1 MTTTS
6 RAESDEPA
14 RVAVVVD
21 HPAQYFAPAFRHL
34 AADPRLRTRVY
45 YWDHAADGAYDPGFA
60 RHIRWD
66 TDLHGG
72 YDWWA
77 PDHRAPMWRRGAA
90 LLRSLGRDRP
100 EAVLCFGWGSPA
112 ARLGLLYASAAR
124 TPLLY
129 YGDTNPRTATTGRY
143 RQLRSLLLRCI
154 FQIAAGAVATG
165 AFNREFYLAHG
176 MPPRRVHPGVLPVD
190 IVRFSTARTDSR
202 RTDDARPLVI
212 GFAGKFSPV
221 KGVDD
226 LISAAARLPRDEAW
240 ELRLIGD
247 GPLRLELE
255 ALVDER
261 GLRDRVRFLGFRN
274 TGELPALFG
283 DIDIMVMPSRFEPR
297 GLVAIEAMAAGA
309 AVIVSSATGVWGPG
323 DAVEHGRS
331 GLVYPVGDIDAL
343 AKCLRRLMSDG
354 ALRARLASKA
364 QTRVADLGPDGF
376 AATAAAALLTV
387 AKSRR

>member
-6 RAESDEPA
+6 QARSDGLVRA
-14 RVAVVVD
+14 AVVVD
-21 HPAQYFAPAFRHL
+21 HPAQYFAPAFRLL
-34 AADPRLRTRVY
+34 AADPRLRIRVY
-45 YWDHAADGAYDPGFA
+45 YWDHAADGAFDPGFA
-60 RHIRWD
+60 RHVQWD

-77 PDHRAPMWRRGAA
+77 PDRQAPMWKRGAA
-90 LLRSLGRDRP
+90 LLRRLGRDRP

-112 ARLGLLYASAAR
+112 ARIGILHASAAR

-129 YGDTNPRTATTGRY
+129 YGDTNPRTATAGRY
-143 RQLRSLLLRCI
+143 RRLRTLLLRCI
-154 FQIAAGAVATG
+154 FQIASGAVATG

-176 MPPRRVHPGVLPVD
+176 MPPYRVHPGVLPSD
-190 IVRFSTARTDSR
+190 IARFAAARTELR
-202 RTDDARPLVI
+202 RADDTSPPVI

-226 LISAAARLPRDEAW
+226 LISAAARLPQDEAW

-247 GPLRLELE
+247 GPLRMEIE
-255 ALVDER
+255 ALVDEH
-261 GLRDRVRFLGFRN
+261 GLRDRVRFLGFKN
-274 TGELPALFG
+274 TDELPPLFSE
-283 DIDIMVMPSRFEPR
+283 IDIMVMPSRREAR

-323 DAVEHGRS
+323 DAVEHERS

-343 AKCLRRLMSDG
+343 AQCLHRLMNDR
-354 ALRARLASKA
+354 ALRSRLARDA
-364 QTRVADLGPDGF
+364 QTRVVNLGPDGF
-376 AATAAAALLTV
+376 AATAAAALLAV
-387 AKSRR
+387 AKDHR

>member
-6 RAESDEPA
+6 RSESNEPV

-21 HPAQYFAPAFRHL
+21 HPAQYFAPAFRLL

-77 PDHRAPMWRRGAA
+77 PDPHAPLWRRGAA
-90 LLRSLGRDRP
+90 LLRILGRDRP

-129 YGDTNPRTATTGRY
+129 YGDTNPRTARRGRY
-143 RQLRSLLLRCI
+143 RQLRTLLLRCI
-154 FQIAAGAVATG
+154 FHIAAGAVATG
-165 AFNREFYLAHG
+165 AFNREFYLASG
-176 MPPRRVHPGVLPVD
+176 MPPDRVHPGVLPSD
-190 IVRFSTARTDSR
+190 IVRFSSARTDSR
-202 RTDDARPLVI
+202 TADEARSLVI
-212 GFAGKFSPV
+212 GFAGKFSPI

-226 LISAAARLPRDEAW
+226 LVSAAARLPREQPW

-247 GPLRLELE
+247 GPLRLEIE
-255 ALVDER
+255 ALVDEH
-261 GLRDRVRFLGFRN
+261 GLRERVRFLGFRN

-283 DIDIMVMPSRFEPR
+283 DIDIMVMPSHREAR

-309 AVIVSSATGVWGPG
+309 AVIVSSATGVWGSG
-323 DAVEHGRS
+323 DAVEHERS

-343 AKCLRRLMSDG
+343 AQCLHRLMNDR
-354 ALRARLASKA
+354 ALRIRLAREA
-364 QTRVADLGPDGF
+364 RARVVDLGPDGF
-376 AATAAAALLTV
+376 AATAAAALLAV
-387 AKSRR
+387 AKDRR